1 VRCVG
6 GAGASRVW
14 CRRWVIM
21 VGPGAA
27 PHRGGALV
35 SIPHHHQC
43 PPPFTHPTQPCKQ
56 VLAAVGM
63 GGSWR
68 FPFGGVCAWQ
78 HDVAC
83 VRGMLG
89 PLVPVPRRR

>member
-1 VRCVG
+1 VP
-6 GAGASRVW
+6 A
-14 CRRWVIM
+14 VIHS
-21 VGPGAA
+21 P
-27 PHRGGALV
+27 
-35 SIPHHHQC
+35 C
-43 PPPFTHPTQPCKQ
+43 PTCKQ

-78 HDVAC
+78 RDVAH